1 MHRLHSTSSIY
12 RFRFAAFLLCACCV
26 LAPAAAGLI
35 IQALIT
41 NDRPLAVIG
50 IALLGGTFLFA
61 ILQWMFA
68 TRTSCPLCMTPV
80 LAPRKCVTHRKTQT
94 LLGSYR
100 LRVALSVLLK
110 NSFQCPYCA
119 ESTAIKVRNKSRR
132 SARNS
137 RRSRS

>member
-1 MHRLHSTSSIY
+1 MHRLHSKFSIY
-12 RFRFAAFLLCACCV
+12 RFRFSAFLLCACCV
-26 LAPAAAGLI
+26 LAPTAAALI

-50 IALLGGTFLFA
+50 IGLLGGTFLFA
-61 ILQWMFA
+61 ILQWMLA
-68 TRTSCPLCMTPV
+68 SRTSCPLCMTPV
-80 LAPRKCVTHRKTQT
+80 LAPRKCVTHRNTQT

-119 ESTAIKVRNKSRR
+119 ESTAIKVRKKSH
-132 SARNS
+132 RNS
-137 RRSRS
+137 RHSRS